1 MKPRGG
7 GVPFESAVWYF
18 KNLPGLRIYQRS
30 ETIVEI
36 ASRWSDDICLD
47 IINVLNLISEE

>member
-1 MKPRGG
+1 MKPPW
-7 GVPFESAVWYF
+7 GVPFEPAVWYF

-36 ASRWSDDICLD
+36 ASRWSDGICLD
-47 IINVLNLISEE
+47 IIKVLNLISEE